1 MAAQSSTY
9 PTGPTT
15 LLGSVTTPFAS
26 GTLQGTFISSVY
38 SGDTS
43 NPYGGLTFTYL
54 LELNS
59 SSIDSSS
66 EFTVG
71 GFAGFLTDV
80 SFNQTGAEVAPSNFL
95 RSGNGGVIHSQ
106 WNTSVELPSGDNGAL
121 VVVQSNAH
129 AFGGNSG
136 SVIDSTSVNVSIL
149 APVPEPGVV
158 SLVAMGFGA
167 LFIFRR
173 RSSK

>member
-1 MAAQSSTY
+1 MTAQASPY
-9 PTGPTT
+9 PTGGT
-15 LLGSVTTPFAS
+15 LLGSVSAPFAS
-26 GTLQGTFISSVY
+26 GTLQGTFISDVY
-38 SGDTS
+38 SGDAS

-54 LELNS
+54 IELNS

-71 GFAGFLTDV
+71 GYAGFLTDV
-80 SFNQTGAEVAPSNFL
+80 SFHQSGAEVAPSNFL
-95 RSGNGGVIHSQ
+95 RSGNGNVIHSQ
-106 WNTSVELPSGDNGAL
+106 WNTSVELPSGDTGAL

-129 AFGGNSG
+129 NFGNNSG
-136 SVIDSTSVNVSIL
+136 SVIDSTAVTIPIL
-149 APVPEPGVV
+149 APVPEPGAL
-158 SLVAMGFGA
+158 SLVAIGFGA